1 MVHEGGEAVGGV
13 VGVVGGAVASRVGG
27 GGLDELIEGVGEG
40 GGLVDG
46 VAGVCL
52 KADLSAKG
60 PSGLDP
66 GVVRKGAEEGMVGG
80 SEVLIDGVFG
90 ANSVGGKISGGGK
103 GIAFV
108 LEDEAA
114 DELRIKLDNDGAR

>member
-13 VGVVGGAVASRVGG
+13 VGVVGGAVVSRVGG

-52 KADLSAKG
+52 KADLSAEG

-66 GVVRKGAEEGMVGG
+66 GVVRKGSKEGMVGG
-80 SEVLIDGVFG
+80 SEVFVNGVLW

-108 LEDEAA
+108 LEDETA
-114 DELRIKLDNDGAR
+114 DEF